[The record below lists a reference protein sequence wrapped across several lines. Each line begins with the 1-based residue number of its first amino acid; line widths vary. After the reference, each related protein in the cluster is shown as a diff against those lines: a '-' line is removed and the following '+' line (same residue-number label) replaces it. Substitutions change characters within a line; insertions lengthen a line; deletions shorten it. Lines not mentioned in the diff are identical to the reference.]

1 MHDSAEDQRPDAT
14 DQLLTA
20 ALQSYA
26 KPQQRYGLETRLLAA
41 AAQERNTR
49 RPRALLWLGAGF
61 AAVAAVLL
69 IVVCLPRFHA
79 RLQPE
84 PEAVQQ
90 LRLPAPPAVVLPGS
104 PAHSTLTA
112 FHRVRKAHRQQ
123 APQTISRPFPQLA
136 PSRQEFLLLNLTEA
150 QGKALM
156 SLHNAGPA
164 PIAPI
169 EISAIHIEP
178 IQDKP
183 LDQ

>member
-1 MHDSAEDQRPDAT
+1 MLDSAEDRKPDAT

-20 ALQSYA
+20 ALHSYA

-49 RPRALLWLGAGF
+49 RSRSTVWLGVGF
-61 AAVAAVLL
+61 AAAVAVLL
-69 IVVCLPRFHA
+69 VVVCLPRFHA
-79 RLQPE
+79 RMQ

-90 LRLPAPPAVVLPGS
+90 LRLPAPPAVVLPAS

-136 PSRQEFLLLNLTEA
+136 PSRQEVLLLNLTEA

-156 SLHNAGPA
+156 SLHNADPA
-164 PIAPI
+164 PTAPI

-178 IQDKP
+178 LKDKP

>member
-1 MHDSAEDQRPDAT
+1 MHDSDEDRKPDAT

-20 ALQSYA
+20 ALRSYA

-41 AAQERNTR
+41 AAQERNIR
-49 RPRALLWLGAGF
+49 RPRALLWLGVSF

-69 IVVCLPRFHA
+69 IVVCLPKFHA

-84 PEAVQQ
+84 TVKQ
-90 LRLPAPPAVVLPGS
+90 LGLPAPPAVLYPGT
-104 PAHSTLTA
+104 PVHSTLTA

-136 PSRQEFLLLNLTEA
+136 PSRQEVLLLNLTEA